1 VRRAIVPPIG
11 RASGGAGGRGNGYA
25 ISMKLLAAAAQPRR
39 QATLTMIIARL
50 GKPAGHVHRHV
61 RLCCSGGPRALT

>member
-1 VRRAIVPPIG
+1 
-11 RASGGAGGRGNGYA
+11 
-25 ISMKLLAAAAQPRR
+25 MKLLAAAAQPRR